1 MQLGDRSKQHGLT
14 KEDTECHD
22 DQQDHCRPHHRVGCG
37 QQVDQANADGDN
49 GQSDCNHGGRGLED
63 VVSEHTCNEAGDDA
77 NETGREDTKCTGG
90 SVRCMEDQLQVR
102 SGGVDQV
109 DVAPVN
115 THAGDTCEPD
125 TGLCQNLEQT
135 HESCGVLGVAFG
147 LGNSVGGNE
156 AQDGDDVRDQ
166 QQRVCKTEADHDAV
180 CVGRED
186 SHAADDDE
194 VHAELN
200 ATTDGLE
207 EAHCKATALGVRVG
221 CHEGNAVDDGGPT
234 DGVPNCP
241 RNCNANKHLDV
252 QVVAQDRGE
261 PQEQEGQQS
270 PRGEGDQNV
279 TDGETVVHPAGGHV
293 HEHGDAEPAHDGTE
307 VGDRDAKSIGH
318 GDQQRSLERLEGD
331 VDQLAGQHDSEEA
344 ADAALLQEL
353 RKARLCAY

>member
-1 MQLGDRSKQHGLT
+1 M
-14 KEDTECHD
+14 
-22 DQQDHCRPHHRVGCG
+22 
-37 QQVDQANADGDN
+37 
-49 GQSDCNHGGRGLED
+49 
-63 VVSEHTCNEAGDDA
+63 
-77 NETGREDTKCTGG
+77 
-90 SVRCMEDQLQVR
+90 
-102 SGGVDQV
+102 
-109 DVAPVN
+109 
-115 THAGDTCEPD
+115 
-125 TGLCQNLEQT
+125 
-135 HESCGVLGVAFG
+135 AFG

-156 AQDGDDVRDQ
+156 AQDSDDVRDQ

-186 SHAADDDE
+186 GHAADDDE

-252 QVVAQDRGE
+252 QVVAQDWGE

-344 ADAALLQEL
+344 A
-353 RKARLCAY
+353 